1 LIQAFYRRELIKP
14 EVLEIGCYS
23 GYSALAWYEATKKTN
38 AEIITLEL
46 DPKMIAASKRTIEK
60 YKLGDRV
67 HLIEGY
73 AQDSIETLS
82 GQFDII
88 FVDANKDGY
97 ETYVKQIL
105 NKKLL
110 SPHGLIMCDNGKQMS
125 QNSPLCSMLTTIL
138 HSLRPRHDHLNRGPA
153 EQKPRVLDRM
163 WQSPPALL
171 YLLQERPPHRHHP
184 HARVRRR
191 HLHQVEAVSGLI
203 PVPVSGASLTF
214 GNTAYMISRLA
225 EATKPIN
232 NGFLPLPLL

>member
-1 LIQAFYRRELIKP
+1 
-14 EVLEIGCYS
+14 
-23 GYSALAWYEATKKTN
+23 
-38 AEIITLEL
+38 
-46 DPKMIAASKRTIEK
+46 MIAASKRTINK

-110 SPHGLIMCDNGKQMS
+110 SPHGLIMCDNGKNAARSAFHTQR
-125 QNSPLCSMLTTIL
+125 LTSEFRSFRPWHDYL
-138 HSLRPRHDHLNRGPA
+138 HRDPA
-153 EQKPRVLDRM
+153 EQEPRVLDRVRK
-163 WQSPPALL
+163 SAPALL
-171 YLLQERPPHRHHP
+171 HLLQERPQDRHNP

-191 HLHQVEAVSGLI
+191 DLHQVEAVSGLTQAAI
-203 PVPVSGASLTF
+203 SGGSMTLAP
-214 GNTAYMISRLA
+214 RL
-225 EATKPIN
+225 I
-232 NGFLPLPLL
+232 